1 MNWEAIFWLIAMVVF
16 MIAEGVTVSLVS
28 IWFALGALAALVVS
42 LVGGNLMLQV
52 ILFLSISI
60 ILLASLRSLVRKY
73 INPRLIHTNVDSVIG
88 STGVVTIPV
97 NNVAALG
104 RVTIGGM
111 DWSARSSTGEPLPEG
126 AQIRVDRVEGVK
138 LFVSLAEDSAVK

>member
-138 LFVSLAEDSAVK
+138 LFVSLAENSAVK

>member
-16 MIAEGVTVSLVS
+16 MIAEGITVSLVS